1 MELLTPRLRLD
12 ALGEPDAEA
21 LFRYRSDPEVSR
33 YQGWR
38 PASMEGALHFI
49 QQQQGIAHD
58 APGTW
63 FQRAIRLR
71 KDDELVGDLGLHF
84 VGEATVELGIT
95 LAPAHQGRGLAAEA
109 LSAMLDFVFGTLHK
123 HRAFGSVDP
132 RNATSIRLL
141 TRLGMR
147 KEAHLI
153 ESVRCDDGWADDAI
167 YALLDREWSA
177 LHASGRRRG

>member
-12 ALGEPDAEA
+12 ALREPDAEA

-38 PASMEGALHFI
+38 PASIEDALRFI
-49 QQQQGIAHD
+49 EAQRTAAFD
-58 APGTW
+58 TPDTW

-71 KDDELVGDLGLHF
+71 DADELAGDLGLHF
-84 VGEATVELGIT
+84 VDEDTVELGIT

-109 LSAMLDFVFGTLHK
+109 LRAMLDLAFGTLHK
-123 HRAFGSVDP
+123 HRVYGSVDP
-132 RNATSIRLL
+132 RNTASIRLL
-141 TRLGMR
+141 TGLGMR

-153 ESVRCDDGWADDAI
+153 ESVRCGDGWADDAI
-167 YALLDREWSA
+167 YALLAREWRKSRTA
-177 LHASGRRRG
+177 RG